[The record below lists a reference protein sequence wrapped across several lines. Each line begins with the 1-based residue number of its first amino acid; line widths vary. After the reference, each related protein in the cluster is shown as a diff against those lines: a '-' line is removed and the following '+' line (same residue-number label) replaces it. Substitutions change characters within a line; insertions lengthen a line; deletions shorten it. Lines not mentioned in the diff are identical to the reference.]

1 MARPI
6 KDGVLYF
13 PKDTDFY
20 YDDKIRILR
29 AEFGAKGMY
38 LLDYLLCDLYGKNGY
53 FMKWDKNKCLL
64 VSDGASCGCSPE
76 FVSEFVHRCV
86 ACSFFDER
94 VFLVFGVLTS
104 AGIQRRYIRM
114 FNSREKVHI
123 NKEYWLLDKTNPS
136 DVPTGIL
143 SKIAFQS
150 VSGTENPFKNTEN
163 PDKSTGNEQKKNK
176 GKDAIASQKKEKE
189 KVSVPEEI
197 RSSFQ
202 AYCEMRKS
210 LKKPLTETGIRL
222 ALKNLEELA
231 PGDYEKQNRILDQS
245 VFRSWQGLFPLKTAD
260 PPKETSPGRQKKKTK
275 IDKEAVEQLEE
286 AILYGMGEDHP

>member
-13 PKDTDFY
+13 PKDCDFY
-20 YDDKIRILR
+20 HDMKVRTLR
-29 AEFGAKGMY
+29 GKFGAKGMY
-38 LLDYLLCDLYGKNGY
+38 LLDYLLCEIYSKNGY
-53 FMKWDKNKCLL
+53 YLQWDDNSCFL
-64 VSDGASCGCSPE
+64 VSDDAGCGCSPG
-76 FVSEFVHRCV
+76 FVDGFVTQCV
-86 ACSFFDER
+86 LCEFFDKR
-94 VFLVFGVLTS
+94 VFDLFGVLTS
-104 AGIQRRYIRM
+104 AGIQRRYARM
-114 FNSREKVHI
+114 CEKRKKFYI
-123 NKEYWLLDKTNPS
+123 NEEYLLLNVNDERDLSPS
-136 DVPTGIL
+136 IL
-143 SKIAFQS
+143 SKLVLKNIS
-150 VSGTENPFKNTEN
+150 TPENPLKGEINKVSS
-163 PDKSTGNEQKKNK
+163 PGNAGKKRERKDTDVSKNK
-176 GKDAIASQKKEKE
+176 

-245 VFRSWQGLFPLKTAD
+245 VFRSWQGLFPLKTAV